1 MSCSVLDL
9 FGVLCRIH
17 QNIELLGRF
26 SGFRWGAKK
35 TTHSEGS
42 LIAMIAS
49 TPNRAFGRPK
59 KCFALRA
66 YAGVI
71 FKDLRRAVPYASRG
85 DADGHSWADG
95 GAGCELLNRFG
106 TLSTQR
112 NLSGINRDKV
122 NYYFQSLK
130 PALLSI

>member
-1 MSCSVLDL
+1 
-9 FGVLCRIH
+9 
-17 QNIELLGRF
+17 
-26 SGFRWGAKK
+26 
-35 TTHSEGS
+35 
-42 LIAMIAS
+42 MIAS

>member
-1 MSCSVLDL
+1 
-9 FGVLCRIH
+9 
-17 QNIELLGRF
+17 
-26 SGFRWGAKK
+26 
-35 TTHSEGS
+35 
-42 LIAMIAS
+42 MIAS

-59 KCFALRA
+59 KCLLSGAWA

-85 DADGHSWADG
+85 DADGHSWADR

-106 TLSTQR
+106 TLSTQT

>member
-1 MSCSVLDL
+1 MRLRRIERLAAQKNVLL
-9 FGVLCRIH
+9 
-17 QNIELLGRF
+17 
-26 SGFRWGAKK
+26 SG
-35 TTHSEGS
+35 
-42 LIAMIAS
+42 
-49 TPNRAFGRPK
+49 
-59 KCFALRA
+59 A

-85 DADGHSWADG
+85 DADGHSWADR

-106 TLSTQR
+106 TLSTQT